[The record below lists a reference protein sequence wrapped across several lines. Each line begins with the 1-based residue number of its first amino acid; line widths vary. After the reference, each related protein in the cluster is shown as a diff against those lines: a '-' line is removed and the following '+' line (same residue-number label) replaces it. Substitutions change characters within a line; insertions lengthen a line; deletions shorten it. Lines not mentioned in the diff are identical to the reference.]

1 VRDRSD
7 WSSDCRHAEHR
18 QCRGKRRTAD
28 GGRADCACTC
38 HTEGNVSERQTSWMR
53 ARYDAWVAAGK
64 PTASWIKFK
73 PDKPIAVTT
82 EPTSP
87 SAAET
92 VTDTAFSLPAGKLQG
107 WSAEDVAAVSAGMML
122 LVLALTAMVAHGTR
136 VPELGAREDEATAI
150 AAPATR
156 LLLRHLPVK
165 PGARGDAADIV
176 ALTTALVAYVTRVY
190 MVLGDR
196 AREIKANNRNGVYAP
211 AQVPASS
218 ANTSPWPNANQV
230 DGMAA

>member
-1 VRDRSD
+1 
-7 WSSDCRHAEHR
+7 
-18 QCRGKRRTAD
+18 
-28 GGRADCACTC
+28 
-38 HTEGNVSERQTSWMR
+38 MR

-64 PTASWIKFK
+64 PTASWLKYK
-73 PDKPIAVTT
+73 PDKPTTVTS
-82 EPTSP
+82 EPSSP
-87 SAAET
+87 SVAEA

-107 WSAEDVAAVSAGMML
+107 WSAEDVAVVSAGMML

-136 VPELGAREDEATAI
+136 IPELGAREDEATAI

-176 ALTTALVAYVTRVY
+176 ALSTALVSYVARVY

-196 AREIKANNRNGVYAP
+196 AREIKANRSNGVYAP
-211 AQVPASS
+211 NQVQAAPAS
-218 ANTSPWPNANQV
+218 SPWPNANQV